1 MKILSVSELTKYIKD
16 KIENDFLLANTWVK
30 GEISNLKNHSSGH
43 IYLTLKDR
51 DACLKVVMFRSRAR
65 GLLFRPENGMSVV
78 IHGYISVYER
88 DGSYQLYAEGME
100 PEGIGAL
107 YIAFEQLKQKLAA
120 RGLFD
125 PGRKRPLPRIPRVVG
140 IITSPTGAAVQDM
153 LNIIR
158 RRWPKVKII
167 LAPVLV
173 QGEGAPASIA
183 RAIAQMN
190 GLQDIDVVIV
200 GRGGG
205 SLEELWAF
213 NTEEVALAI
222 ANSRIPVISAVGH
235 ETDYTI
241 ADMVADLRAPT
252 PSAAAELVVPDCRE
266 MARYL
271 QSLEQRLTKG
281 ITNGLERVRQRVKNC
296 TASQPLQRP
305 YLITG
310 NRQQTVDMLTTN
322 LQRAGKLFLADKTAL
337 LAGLAGKLHI
347 LSPLATMARG
357 YSICTTSEGKV
368 VTDAGSLETGQ
379 TVHVLLNKGKIHCTV
394 ESTVEDKNIKFES
407 VEI

>member
-158 RRWPKVKII
+158 RRWPKVQII

-271 QSLEQRLTKG
+271 QSMEQRLTKG
-281 ITNGLERVRQRVKNC
+281 ITNGMERVRQRVKNC
-296 TASQPLQRP
+296 TTSQPLQRP

>member
-1 MKILSVSELTKYIKD
+1 MKILSVSEVTKYIKD
-16 KIENDFLLANTWVK
+16 KIENDFLLANIWVK

-43 IYLTLKDR
+43 VYLTLKDR
-51 DACLKVVMFRSRAR
+51 DACLKVVMFRSRAK

-78 IHGYISVYER
+78 IRGYISVYER

-125 PGRKRPLPRIPRVVG
+125 PGRKRPIPRIPKVVG

-158 RRWPKVKII
+158 RRWPKVQII

-190 GLQDIDVVIV
+190 GLHNIDVLIV

-222 ANSRIPVISAVGH
+222 ANSQIPVISAVGH

-271 QSLEQRLTKG
+271 QGLEQRLVKG
-281 ITNGLERVRQRVKNC
+281 MANGLERARQRVKNC
-296 TASQPLQRP
+296 TDSQPLRRP

-310 NRQQTVDMLTTN
+310 NRQQTVDMLTSN
-322 LQRAGKLFLADKTAL
+322 LQRAGKLLLADKTAL
-337 LAGLAGKLHI
+337 LAGLAGKLHV

-368 VTDAGSLETGQ
+368 VTDAGSLAIGQ
-379 TVHVLLNKGKIHCTV
+379 TVHVLLSKGEIGCKV
-394 ESTVEDKNIKFES
+394 ESKFE
-407 VEI
+407 VAWGEK